1 MDKDIAPLKPI
12 NLLGQFLQK
21 SGILINMS
29 SLNKQ
34 AIQGI
39 IWTVFGY
46 GGSQVLRFGGN
57 LILTRLLVPELFGLM
72 GLVNT
77 FIMGLTLF
85 SDIGIRP
92 SIIRSERGEDPLFLN
107 TAWTI
112 QVFRGFGLWI
122 ACLLITAPIASFYN
136 EPQLLW
142 ITPIVG
148 FRTVIAGFESTSLAT
163 LNRNLNLKILTIY
176 DFLVQTLSLTV
187 MIVLAWISPTIWAL
201 IIGLLISSVFGLIRS
216 HRLNTQMR
224 NRLAWDQSAFKEL
237 ISFGRWIFIS
247 TVMTFLASQS
257 DRLIL
262 GKLLTLEMLGVYT
275 VAFALAD
282 LPKSLMGAVMNK
294 VVFPVISKQLNMPRS
309 QLRENIL
316 DKRKLLLLV
325 ISLVLAIIVCFGDK
339 FILSLYDQR
348 YEQAAWMLP
357 ILALGM
363 WPFILHTSIN
373 KVLFAIGK
381 PLYIAF
387 GNVFKLLYMVILLPL
402 SFSMMGILGAI
413 LVVAFNDIPSYIVV
427 NYGLW
432 REGVSGLKQ
441 DLWGT
446 FILLGMIFVLGGI
459 RYSLGGGLS
468 IDSIL

>member
-402 SFSMMGILGAI
+402 SFSMMGIFGAI
-413 LVVAFNDIPSYIVV
+413 LVVVFNDSASYIVV
-427 NYGLW
+427 KHGLW

-446 FILLGMIFVLGGI
+446 FILLGMIFILGGI